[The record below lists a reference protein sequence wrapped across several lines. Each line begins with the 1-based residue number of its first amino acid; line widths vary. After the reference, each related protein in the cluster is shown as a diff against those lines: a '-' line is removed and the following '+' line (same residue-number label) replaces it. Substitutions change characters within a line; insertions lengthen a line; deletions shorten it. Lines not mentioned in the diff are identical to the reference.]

1 MIHPMRFILYILLFV
16 TTSAFNVQAQDNNPM
31 ESGTEIDPEQQQL
44 EWCFTY
50 SNLLGYT
57 IDYIS
62 NPRLFQSIGDWI
74 GTPYKYSGES
84 EKGID
89 CSGFVCRMM
98 KDSYRILLTGSAKD
112 IYRKIKPIKKT
123 ELREGDLVF
132 FKIKKGKISH
142 VGIYLGQNK
151 FAHASTKSGVTIS
164 DLSEPYYSKYFYQAG
179 RIKS

>member
-1 MIHPMRFILYILLFV
+1 MKILRLLFFFFLISSLAGAQDGHPMEMED
-16 TTSAFNVQAQDNNPM
+16 SQDR
-31 ESGTEIDPEQQQL
+31 EQQQL
-44 EWCFTY
+44 EWCFVY
-50 SNLLGYT
+50 SNMFGYE
-57 IDYIS
+57 IEYIN
-62 NPRLFQSIGDWI
+62 NPRLFQSIGEWM

-98 KDSYRILLTGSAKD
+98 QDSYHILLTGSARD
-112 IYRKIKPIKKT
+112 IYKKVNPIKKG

-132 FKIKKGKISH
+132 FKIKKGRISH

-151 FAHASTKSGVTIS
+151 FAHASTQLGVTIS
-164 DLSEPYYSKYFYQAG
+164 DLTEPYYQKYFYQAG

>member
-1 MIHPMRFILYILLFV
+1 MKRIGLIIFFFVISRLASAQDGHPMEMED
-16 TTSAFNVQAQDNNPM
+16 SQDR
-31 ESGTEIDPEQQQL
+31 EQQQL
-44 EWCFTY
+44 EWCFVY
-50 SNLLGYT
+50 SNMFGYD
-57 IDYIS
+57 IEYIN
-62 NPRLFQSIGDWI
+62 NPRLFQSIGEWM

-98 KDSYRILLTGSAKD
+98 QDSYHILLTGSARD
-112 IYRKIKPIKKT
+112 IYKKVDPIKKG

-132 FKIKKGKISH
+132 FKIKKGRISH

-151 FAHASTKSGVTIS
+151 FAHASTQLGVTIS
-164 DLSEPYYSKYFYQAG
+164 DLSEPYYQKYFYQAG

>member
-1 MIHPMRFILYILLFV
+1 
-16 TTSAFNVQAQDNNPM
+16 
-31 ESGTEIDPEQQQL
+31 
-44 EWCFTY
+44 
-50 SNLLGYT
+50 
-57 IDYIS
+57 
-62 NPRLFQSIGDWI
+62 
-74 GTPYKYSGES
+74 
-84 EKGID
+84 
-89 CSGFVCRMM
+89 M